1 MLIVSITITILD
13 LLYVCVMVVTITIAV
28 WTYFCHCVIV
38 ATVTVAVLDEATFV
52 FRCNHICNLAVSDRT
67 FVNLLMVLH
76 GRGHLCCLFRQFIS
90 ESAFLKPNTEPTN
103 SVFCIACAKIG
114 F

>member
-1 MLIVSITITILD
+1 M
-13 LLYVCVMVVTITIAV
+13 VTIKCTIAV
-28 WTYFCHCVIV
+28 WTYFCVIV

-76 GRGHLCCLFRQFIS
+76 GRGNLCCLFGQFVS
-90 ESAFLKPNTEPTN
+90 ESAFLKPNSEPTN

>member
-1 MLIVSITITILD
+1 MLIVSIS
-13 LLYVCVMVVTITIAV
+13 
-28 WTYFCHCVIV
+28 
-38 ATVTVAVLDEATFV
+38 VTVSYLRLCYIYGGDHHCRCFIHVRLSYGSDQVV

>member
-1 MLIVSITITILD
+1 MLIVSISVTVSYLR
-13 LLYVCVMVVTITIAV
+13 LCYMVVTIT
-28 WTYFCHCVIV
+28 
-38 ATVTVAVLDEATFV
+38 VAVSYMYVRLCYGSDQVV